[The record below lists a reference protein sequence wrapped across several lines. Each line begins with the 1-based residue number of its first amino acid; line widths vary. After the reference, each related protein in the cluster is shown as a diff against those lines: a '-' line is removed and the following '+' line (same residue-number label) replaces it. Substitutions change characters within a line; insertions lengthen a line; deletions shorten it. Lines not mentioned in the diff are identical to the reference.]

1 MKWLKSTTDKS
12 YTAQGKIIPSS
23 NSAPLAVSDTVFE
36 SITSMKVIASLIKTG
51 GIIVLDKYRD
61 PQADS
66 SEQRKLQQLQSEN
79 TRLADKVRELEA
91 SKPSTEVEEKAA
103 KFDELKAEAEQAL
116 SAKDTEIDALKAEA
130 EQALSAKDT
139 EIEKLKAE
147 LAKAKKSAKKDSE

>member
-12 YTAQGKIIPSS
+12 YTAQGKIIPPS

-36 SITSMKVIASLIKTG
+36 GITSMKVIASLIKTG
-51 GIIVLDKYRD
+51 GIIVLDKYSD

-103 KFDELKAEAEQAL
+103 KFDELKAEAEQTIA
-116 SAKDTEIDALKAEA
+116 
-130 EQALSAKDT
+130 AKDT

>member
-12 YTAQGKIIPSS
+12 YTAQGKIIPPS

-51 GIIVLDKYRD
+51 GIIVLDKYSD

-66 SEQRKLQQLQSEN
+66 SEQLKLQQLQSEN
-79 TRLADKVRELEA
+79 TRLADKVRALE
-91 SKPSTEVEEKAA
+91 SSQPSTEVAEKAA
-103 KFDELKAEAEQAL
+103 KFDELKAEAEQTIA
-116 SAKDTEIDALKAEA
+116 AKDA
-130 EQALSAKDT
+130 
-139 EIEKLKAE
+139 EIERLRAD